1 MSEFNCSALYVFS
14 FLIALTVADVFMPS
28 VILTIGVIVTIPPS
42 LRHGR
47 LFSRIVRDMKSN
59 LLNHNQGLEH

>member
-28 VILTIGVIVTIPPS
+28 VILTIGVIVTIPPVVTTWAFV
-42 LRHGR
+42 
-47 LFSRIVRDMKSN
+47 FSYRQRYEKQST
-59 LLNHNQGLEH
+59 ES